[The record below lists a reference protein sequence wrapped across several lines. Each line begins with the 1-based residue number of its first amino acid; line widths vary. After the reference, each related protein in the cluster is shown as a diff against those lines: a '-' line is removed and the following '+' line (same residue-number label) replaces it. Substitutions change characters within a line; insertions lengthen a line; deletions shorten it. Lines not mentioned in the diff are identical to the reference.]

1 MLGHHQFLSTVKI
14 CDLKNASWRSE
25 ALRVNLM
32 AHASCTAVM
41 CWPDSSRKLVE
52 IMNPAL
58 MRKKLS
64 PPECIGGEWFWRYY
78 EWYSCRFGP
87 VCVLQTLRVLLVCV
101 LRGNEVISTLTL
113 FMKTLLWFL
122 ECICLAW
129 ATFIFLC
136 FNFILRY
143 FFSFPY
149 LWLKM
154 LVKVSITTN
163 TYC

>member
-14 CDLKNASWRSE
+14 CDLKNISWRSWSTACE
-25 ALRVNLM
+25 FDG
-32 AHASCTAVM
+32 SCTAVM

-58 MRKKLS
+58 TRKKLS

-101 LRGNEVISTLTL
+101 LRGNEVISTLPL

-122 ECICLAW
+122 ECIFLAW
-129 ATFIFLC
+129 AILIFLC

-143 FFSFPY
+143 FSPSPIFD
-149 LWLKM
+149 
-154 LVKVSITTN
+154 
-163 TYC
+163 